1 MVESKID
8 LNFGIHFNTQ
18 DSMYESTCKSITTHL
33 ERKINYL
40 RVQARRRNG
49 GEINTN
55 FEPLSFEE
63 KVEQAKS
70 KILHSISQGSPIQ
83 MEDKKM
89 ASRRIIINPVKEP
102 PRKTSVAL
110 SMFSEFKR
118 NLQKEHELATIL
130 DKPVELN
137 VE

>member
-1 MVESKID
+1 
-8 LNFGIHFNTQ
+8 
-18 DSMYESTCKSITTHL
+18 
-33 ERKINYL
+33 
-40 RVQARRRNG
+40 
-49 GEINTN
+49 
-55 FEPLSFEE
+55 
-63 KVEQAKS
+63 
-70 KILHSISQGSPIQ
+70 
-83 MEDKKM
+83 MEDKKI

-102 PRKTSVAL
+102 PRKASVAL